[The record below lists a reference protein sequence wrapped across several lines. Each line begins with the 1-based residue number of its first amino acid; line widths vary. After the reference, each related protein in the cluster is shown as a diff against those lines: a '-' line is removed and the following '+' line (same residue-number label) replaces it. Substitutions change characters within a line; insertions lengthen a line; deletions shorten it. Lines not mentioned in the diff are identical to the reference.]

1 MAVIAGIDEAG
12 YGPLLGPLVVSRSA
26 WKLDLARRWGA
37 DHAVN
42 GDAGDV
48 VGEVRRLTHGAG
60 VDVVI
65 ESTGSPALM
74 RPAIDM
80 LRPGGKLLV
89 YGIGHGAVEG
99 FTTFPLYHK
108 ELTVY
113 GSRAL
118 TAADFA
124 PSIRLVATGAIDLD
138 GFVTA
143 RYPFPRVA
151 TAFEEYERDPDR
163 ILRIVIVPDE

>member
-1 MAVIAGIDEAG
+1 MLPERYLHSLPENLSLEAATLIETLATVRHAQERVGISPGDAVAVLGQGATG
-12 YGPLLGPLVVSRSA
+12 LLHTQLARLSGASPLIVVSRSP

-42 GDAGDV
+42 GAGGDV
-48 VGEVRRLTHGAG
+48 VSEVQRLTHEAG

-99 FTTFPLYHK
+99 FTTFPLYYK
-108 ELTVY
+108 
-113 GSRAL
+113 
-118 TAADFA
+118 
-124 PSIRLVATGAIDLD
+124 
-138 GFVTA
+138 
-143 RYPFPRVA
+143 
-151 TAFEEYERDPDR
+151 
-163 ILRIVIVPDE
+163 